1 MDTFDAS
8 KVIPIGFTD
17 YVDIGDK
24 TVRMASVVGFRKT
37 TYKIS
42 DFAGDLKTDREY
54 LISWKGKTKTS
65 TNEWYPMDKVHTEA
79 FEAFGF
85 FSAESRS

>member
-8 KVIPIGFTD
+8 KVIPIGFTV

-24 TVRMASVVGFRKT
+24 TVRSGTIVGFRKT
-37 TYKIS
+37 TYKVS

-54 LISWKGKTKTS
+54 LISWKIKTNTS
-65 TNEWYPMDKVHTEA
+65 TNEWYLMDKVHANA